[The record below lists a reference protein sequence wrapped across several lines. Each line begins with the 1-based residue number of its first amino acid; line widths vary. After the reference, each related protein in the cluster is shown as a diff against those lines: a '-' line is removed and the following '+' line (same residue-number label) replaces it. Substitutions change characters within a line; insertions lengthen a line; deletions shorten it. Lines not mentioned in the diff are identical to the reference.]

1 MDDAESRPP
10 LSYLLLARPQLP
22 TVMSIRVSLLLEPL
36 LTVGY
41 PRARS

>member
-22 TVMSIRVSLLLEPL
+22 TVMSIRVSLLEPL